1 MTSVGYLLL
10 TAGIVA
16 TLQGAAWLGRGRRAL
31 GVAVAIAGVVGL
43 ISGVV
48 HVRVPG
54 FFDG

>member
-1 MTSVGYLLL
+1 MATVGYLLL

-16 TLQGAAWLGRGRRAL
+16 TLQGAAWLGRGRRGL
-31 GVAVAIAGVVGL
+31 GAVVAIGGVVGL